1 MGDGAAVELALADA
15 LDRASAAGE
24 WTVVAALAAELAARR
39 AQRGG

>member
-1 MGDGAAVELALADA
+1 MGDENDVERALADA
-15 LDRASAAGE
+15 LGRASAAGE